1 MNRNFLKS
9 LVMSVVLA
17 MVTVTVVKAQV
28 VVALEK
34 VSAEKQNNPEIR
46 FVGSNTDFINF
57 EVSVRQS
64 GNQKQTLRIFDENG
78 VELYREIIGKGEFT
92 KLVKVV
98 RNDYARL
105 NFVVDAPNNQFKK
118 SFSIRNEV
126 VERLNVVEAN

>member
-1 MNRNFLKS
+1 MKS

-17 MVTVTVVKAQV
+17 MVTVTAVKAQV

-57 EVSVRQS
+57 EVSVRQF

-105 NFVVDAPNNQFKK
+105 NFVVDAQNNQFRK

-126 VERLNVVEAN
+126 VERLNVEEAN

>member
-1 MNRNFLKS
+1 MKS

-17 MVTVTVVKAQV
+17 MVTVTAVKAQV

-57 EVSVRQS
+57 EVTVRQS
-64 GNQKQTLRIFDENG
+64 GSQKQTLRIFDENG

-105 NFVVDAPNNQFKK
+105 NFVVDAQNNQFRK

>member
-1 MNRNFLKS
+1 MKS

>member
-1 MNRNFLKS
+1 MNRNLLKS

-17 MVTVTVVKAQV
+17 MVTVTAVKAQV

-57 EVSVRQS
+57 EVTVRQS
-64 GNQKQTLRIFDENG
+64 GSQKQTLRIFDENG

-105 NFVVDAPNNQFKK
+105 NFVVDAQNNQFRK

>member
-1 MNRNFLKS
+1 MNRNLLKS

-17 MVTVTVVKAQV
+17 MVTVTAVKAQV

-57 EVSVRQS
+57 EVSVRQF

-105 NFVVDAPNNQFKK
+105 NFVVDAQNNQFRK

-126 VERLNVVEAN
+126 VERLNVEEAN